1 MYRKIEP
8 VKIAATY
15 MGAVIGAAFAS
26 GQEIQQFFVAYGQK
40 GFLGVFLAMILF
52 CFFGALVLYISERIQ
67 AKSYYDL
74 LEFMFDRRITKLFD
88 LLIALILL
96 AGLGIMMSASGALL
110 KQQFGLPNNL
120 GIFIMA
126 LIVAVVMWG
135 GIRWIYAIN
144 LILIPLKI
152 IITIGIS
159 LYILSVRGIEW
170 SVPLTLAPKVTGNFV
185 LASILYVSYNMLLT
199 AVVLCTIYIPGQK
212 KANIRGGIAG
222 GIGLGI
228 LAFIIA
234 TVCFS
239 FYPDSMFYQVP
250 MVYIASFCG
259 PIIQHIYAFVIWMAI
274 LTAAVSSSYGFA
286 KRVAQK
292 TGWSYRIIGSLSVII
307 VLPLVRLSFMSLVS
321 SVYPLFGYFG
331 IIILLGLLTIPFKRK
346 RGNTFTKF

>member
-1 MYRKIEP
+1 MHRKIEP

-26 GQEIQQFFVAYGQK
+26 GQEIQQFFVVYGKK
-40 GFLGVFLAMILF
+40 GFLGVFLAMFLF
-52 CFFGALVLYISERIQ
+52 CFFGALVLYISEKIQ

-74 LEFMFDRRITKLFD
+74 LEFIFDRRIIKLID

-96 AGLGIMMSASGALL
+96 AGLGIMMSASGALF

-120 GIFIMA
+120 GILVMA
-126 LIVAVVMWG
+126 IVVAMVMWG
-135 GIRWIYAIN
+135 GIKWIYAIN

-159 LYILSVRGIEW
+159 LYILSLRGIDW
-170 SVPLTLAPKVTGNFV
+170 SVPITLAPKATDNFV
-185 LASILYVSYNMLLT
+185 LASVLYVSYNMLLT
-199 AVVLCTIYIPGQK
+199 AVVLCTIYVPGQK
-212 KANIRGGIAG
+212 KTNIKGGVAG

-234 TVCFS
+234 AVCFS
-239 FYPDSMFYQVP
+239 FYPDSMYYQVP

-259 PIIQHIYAFVIWMAI
+259 PVIQHIYAFVIWMAI

-286 KRVAQK
+286 KRIAQK

-307 VLPLVRLSFMSLVS
+307 VLPLVRLSFMNLVS

-331 IIILLGLLTIPFKRK
+331 IIILLGLISVPFKKKSRHIFK
-346 RGNTFTKF
+346 